1 MQKILFLQLLNLLLI
16 KTVFGQI
23 IPKKKELPNQSSPV
37 IRVNF
42 MAPIGV
48 HLYGSAEFKIL
59 SKLTPTPEAGL
70 VSAIGFYKE
79 SSAPELSNSSTV
91 GFFPQN

>member
-1 MQKILFLQLLNLLLI
+1 MINSL
-16 KTVFGQI
+16 FGQI
-23 IPKKKELPNQSSPV
+23 IPKKRELPNQSSPV

-59 SKLTPTPEAGL
+59 PKLTLTPQAGL

>member
-1 MQKILFLQLLNLLLI
+1 MINSL
-16 KTVFGQI
+16 FGQI
-23 IPKKKELPNQSSPV
+23 IPKKRELPNQSSPV

-59 SKLTPTPEAGL
+59 PKLTLTPQAGL
-70 VSAIGFYKE
+70 VSAIGFY
-79 SSAPELSNSSTV
+79 P
-91 GFFPQN
+91 

>member
-1 MQKILFLQLLNLLLI
+1 
-16 KTVFGQI
+16 
-23 IPKKKELPNQSSPV
+23 
-37 IRVNF
+37 

-59 SKLTPTPEAGL
+59 PKLTLTPQAGL